1 MISDRKN
8 PCRRFQSGVLGLVF
22 SLVCPLAPPAA
33 LEAAPAGASNLKDSM
48 DRAKAARDWYFFIA
62 AVNVYPG
69 LESEELINKTLEPV
83 LRTLSPGHEGV
94 YTVSDLRDDHGLW
107 PPHIGLGKNLNDKW
121 SMFLEAGY
129 TAGKVRTKNDR
140 RSILLLPLHTD
151 FEIHRSAVFAGVG
164 LDYFPWGMPEQRDN
178 DGLGD
183 RFSNIRP
190 FLGTRLTWTHATFRA
205 KAKLGL
211 APLPNFLNLELGDS
225 WTLPSATIVGGFELP
240 LSRDTTLTVNAGY
253 NHFWDQEF
261 DFEGYAFTIQW
272 RRYFMGPSQR
282 DIDGNRSLT
291 RP

>member
-1 MISDRKN
+1 
-8 PCRRFQSGVLGLVF
+8 
-22 SLVCPLAPPAA
+22 
-33 LEAAPAGASNLKDSM
+33 M
-48 DRAKAARDWYFFIA
+48 DRAKVARDWYIFIA

-151 FEIHRSAVFAGVG
+151 FEIQRSAKFVGVG
-164 LDYFPWGMPEQRDN
+164 LDYFPWGMAEQRTY

-183 RFSNIRP
+183 RLTNIRP

-225 WTLPSATIVGGFELP
+225 WTLPSATIVGGLDLP

-272 RRYFMGPSQR
+272 RRYIIGPR
-282 DIDGNRSLT
+282 FGGRTTAPPGARSGT
-291 RP
+291 P

>member
-1 MISDRKN
+1 
-8 PCRRFQSGVLGLVF
+8 
-22 SLVCPLAPPAA
+22 
-33 LEAAPAGASNLKDSM
+33 M
-48 DRAKAARDWYFFIA
+48 DRARAARDWYFFVA

-107 PPHIGLGKNLNDKW
+107 PPHIGVGRNLNEKW

-151 FEIHRSAVFAGVG
+151 FEIHRSAKFVGVG
-164 LDYFPWGMPEQRDN
+164 LDYFPWGMAEQRTY

-183 RFSNIRP
+183 RLSNIRP

-225 WTLPSATIVGGFELP
+225 WTLPSATIVGGLDLP
-240 LSRDTTLTVNAGY
+240 LSQDTTLTVNAGY

-272 RRYFMGPSQR
+272 RRYIIGPRFGGRTTAHSGAKS
-282 DIDGNRSLT
+282 DT
-291 RP
+291 P